1 MTRLLF
7 VAAAAGAVGGCALK
21 GDVRRVEQEV
31 QALRTETARADSA
44 RAVELGRIIMLLDA
58 VQDTLGIQQR
68 RLVLLQGE
76 VRSDITDVQRQL
88 VQIQELTG
96 QSQQRLTELRR
107 QLEER
112 ASQPVPAAVAA
123 TPPDTAAGAPATP
136 SRPAPPAAGDAPGP
150 DRLYELALEQL
161 RRGSPQTARSAF
173 RRFLELY
180 PDHARVPDALFFL
193 GETFEPERADSA
205 RVLYERIANEYSDAP
220 RAPAA
225 LYRLGL
231 MAEQRGE
238 LAAARLA
245 YNRLI
250 AGYPRS
256 EEAELARN
264 KLETLGR

>member
-1 MTRLLF
+1 MKPARLACL
-7 VAAAAGAVGGCALK
+7 AAVTLSGCALK

-31 QALRTETARADSA
+31 VALRAASARADSA
-44 RAVELGRIIMLLDA
+44 RAVELDRIIRLLDA
-58 VQDTLGIQQR
+58 VQDSLSVQQQR
-68 RLVLLQGE
+68 LVILQGE
-76 VRSDITDVQRQL
+76 VRADVTEVQRQL

-107 QLEER
+107 QIDDR
-112 ASQPVPAAVAA
+112 MSQPMPVVSVPA
-123 TPPDTAAGAPATP
+123 DTGAAGGRAA
-136 SRPAPPAAGDAPGP
+136 PAAGGGEPGP
-150 DRLYELALEQL
+150 DQLYDIALQQL
-161 RRGSPQTARSAF
+161 RRGSPQTARLAF

-180 PDHARVPDALFFL
+180 PQHARAVDALFFV
-193 GETFEPERADSA
+193 GESFEQAFPDSA
-205 RVLYERIANEYSDAP
+205 RALYERIASEHADAP

-231 MAEQRGE
+231 MLEQRGD
-238 LAAARLA
+238 LPAARLQ

-264 KLETLGR
+264 KLRTLDR